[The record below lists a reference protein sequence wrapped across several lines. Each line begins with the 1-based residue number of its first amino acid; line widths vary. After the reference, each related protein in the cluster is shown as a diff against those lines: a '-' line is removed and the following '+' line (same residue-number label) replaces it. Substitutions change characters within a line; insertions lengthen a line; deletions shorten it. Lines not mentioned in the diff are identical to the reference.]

1 MDDFRAKMNCSKQK
15 MQLALFMTN
24 GKFAVAEKII
34 GNNFNIKCLSPQD
47 QGLAFDKDL
56 DEIILSK
63 KPPFMIHG
71 YDSSAVSERYMMLKP
86 FQ

>member
-1 MDDFRAKMNCSKQK
+1 MDDFRTKMNCSKQQ

-34 GNNFNIKCLSPQD
+34 ENNFNIKRLSRQD
-47 QGLAFDKDL
+47 QSLVFDKDL

-71 YDSSAVSERYMMLKP
+71 HDSSAVSERYMMLKP